1 VEMIKYAIQYSS
13 GTTYYINFGLTQKYD
28 NVGLFS
34 IVGSGTTGTTLVNKI
49 TGYTDSRLIELE
61 KYTISDDISQK
72 YVLTGSSTSDGVV
85 YNDSTGSTI
94 SYWIGGI
101 NYVDYS
107 ATTVFTYYSSGLTAL
122 NSYSTNIV
130 VEDKNVNLTD
140 DSRVDSDIDVDR
152 QSISVFE
159 NHYRIATAT
168 NLNDLINYAGGSYF
182 NIIENN

>member
-1 VEMIKYAIQYSS
+1 VNNIKYSIQYSA
-13 GTTYYINFGLTQKYD
+13 GTSYYINFGLTQKYD

-34 IVGSGTTGTTLVNKI
+34 IIGSGTTGTTSVNRV

-61 KYTISDDISQK
+61 KYTISDEIFQK
-72 YVLTGSSTSDGVV
+72 YVLSGTSSSDGVV

-107 ATTVFTYYSSGLTAL
+107 ATTIFTYFSSGLTAL

-140 DSRVDSDIDVDR
+140 DSKVDSDIDVDR

-168 NLNDLINYAGGSYF
+168 NLNDLINYAGGSFF
-182 NIIENN
+182 NIINNS